1 MSWGD
6 TILLLLLL
14 VIIMIAKIFEPL
26 DKGNN
31 NNKHLV
37 FTYFILETVLSA
49 LLALSYKKS

>member
-14 VIIMIAKIFEPL
+14 VIIAKIFEPL